1 MVGEQIHAYNAST
14 LRRKCEGPNIQ
25 AARQGCSCLSVDVV
39 MLYIIVISHL
49 RVIIESEFFLI
60 KSPHYLE
67 GERLR
72 DCFLRRE
79 PDLER
84 DLRLLDLRLKYFLDS
99 TVQVLTNLIFS
110 MNLLA
115 PLLFVY

>member
-1 MVGEQIHAYNAST
+1 
-14 LRRKCEGPNIQ
+14 
-25 AARQGCSCLSVDVV
+25 LSKI
-39 MLYIIVISHL
+39 LQ
-49 RVIIESEFFLI
+49 I

-84 DLRLLDLRLKYFLDS
+84 DLRLLDLRLKYGNIISNKQL
-99 TVQVLTNLIFS
+99 VLVC
-110 MNLLA
+110 LLS
-115 PLLFVY
+115 